1 VERKS
6 YKVSVP
12 GSLMLLGE
20 HAVLVNKNA
29 VVCAVNK
36 RLRLILTPDSTQA
49 IKIVDTNLG
58 LIEQNLDDLHIK
70 APFQFVLSSIL
81 MFKSRI
87 KSGFTIAIN
96 SDFSSTLGLGS
107 SAAVTIA
114 TVAALG
120 NWLYSKKLAPKKILV
135 IAKQAML
142 NVQGIGSGADLAASL
157 YGGVLNYNSRSL
169 NHNKLPI
176 IPGLTAVYSGSKKPT
191 REVIDIVNSAK
202 VKQPQV
208 YASIYKA
215 IQVCVARA
223 VIAIKK
229 GDFLALG
236 QLFMHHQG
244 LQYSLGVSNKTLDT
258 LISQICDY
266 PEIFGAKISGAGLG
280 DCIIGLGTLRD
291 GVFPLDEEQAKK
303 GIVQI
308 PITIDQQGLVYD
320 YH

>member
-1 VERKS
+1 
-6 YKVSVP
+6 
-12 GSLMLLGE
+12 
-20 HAVLVNKNA
+20 
-29 VVCAVNK
+29 
-36 RLRLILTPDSTQA
+36 
-49 IKIVDTNLG
+49 
-58 LIEQNLDDLHIK
+58 
-70 APFQFVLSSIL
+70 